1 MSRWQTVSHN
11 NNETNMSQQSPQQEP
26 KSVDEDMVDENADQD
41 SRRRQGR
48 LPLGVDDIARL
59 MKVFLEL
66 RPIGQETAERVLEVF
81 LKLLNRREVLER
93 ILRSEFMRNV
103 RDMQSEITEAIG
115 IASQADVQ
123 EIKTKLDVVTEKLD
137 RLQRTL
143 DEISV
148 EVEEA

>member
-1 MSRWQTVSHN
+1 
-11 NNETNMSQQSPQQEP
+11 MSQQSPQQEP